1 MARRT
6 RQRRIQVDRGGIRD
20 LTGASFSTIAGW
32 YRHRTRTGFPDWVET
47 DDEGR
52 QWFWR
57 DEVSAFWT
65 RYQAD
70 RATAFTTVDRSGEP
84 NDLLTAPQA
93 ARVLG
98 YKDHRSLT
106 PALLN
111 HPDQTEELP
120 SGRQRRY
127 YYRST
132 VWAHADSRPLR
143 HSTGRPPGSVSP
155 HRLPHRYADDPRL
168 EAAFALVEQAHRAGK
183 STRGLGAQLARQ
195 LGTSHSTGK
204 RLIAT
209 AISLLGS
216 PPG

>member
-6 RQRRIQVDRGGIRD
+6 RQRRIQVDRAGIQD

-32 YRHRTRTGFPDWVET
+32 YRHRTRTGFPSWVAT
-47 DDEGR
+47 DGDGR
-52 QWFWR
+52 QWFR
-57 DEVSAFWT
+57 LDEVAAFWS

-70 RATAFTTVDRSGEP
+70 RAAAFTTVDRGGDP
-84 NDLLTAPQA
+84 DDLLTAPQA

-106 PALLN
+106 PALVDR
-111 HPDQTEELP
+111 PDRAEQLP

-127 YYRST
+127 YYRRT

-143 HSTGRPPGSVSP
+143 HSTGRPPGTLSP
-155 HRLPHRYADDPRL
+155 HRRPHRYADDPRL
-168 EAAFALVEQAHRAGK
+168 EAAFALVEQAHRAGR
-183 STRGLGAQLARQ
+183 STRGLGAELARQ

-209 AISLLGS
+209 AVSLL
-216 PPG
+216 PP